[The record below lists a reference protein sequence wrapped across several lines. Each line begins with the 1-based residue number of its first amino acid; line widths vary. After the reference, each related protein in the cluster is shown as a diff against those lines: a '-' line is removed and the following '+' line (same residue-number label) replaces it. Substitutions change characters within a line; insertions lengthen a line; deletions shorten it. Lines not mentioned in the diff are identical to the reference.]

1 MPTSPKPLTAHQAI
15 ADTVRWLERA
25 VIALN
30 LCPFAKAPHVKGRI
44 HFSAC
49 MASDAQAWQSALA
62 TEMQALLARPASERE
77 TTLLVVPNALHDFV
91 EFNDSLRQAEKI
103 LRQLKLQGVLQIAS
117 FHPFYQFADTPA
129 DDITNYTNRS
139 PYPVFHLLREDSID
153 QAVAVFPEAKT
164 IFEANIQ
171 TLRELGPSGWKA
183 LGVGPSS

>member
-1 MPTSPKPLTAHQAI
+1 MPLLSTC
-15 ADTVRWLERA
+15 
-25 VIALN
+25 ALN
-30 LCPFAKAPHVKGRI
+30 TEKPFFR
-44 HFSAC
+44 
-49 MASDAQAWQSALA
+49 
-62 TEMQALLARPASERE
+62 
-77 TTLLVVPNALHDFV
+77 
-91 EFNDSLRQAEKI
+91 
-103 LRQLKLQGVLQIAS
+103 GVLQIAS